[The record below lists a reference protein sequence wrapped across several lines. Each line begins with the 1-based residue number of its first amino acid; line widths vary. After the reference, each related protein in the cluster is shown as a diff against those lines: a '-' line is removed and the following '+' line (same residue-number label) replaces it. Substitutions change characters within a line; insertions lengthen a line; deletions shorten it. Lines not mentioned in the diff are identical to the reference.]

1 MRPMPQPLRV
11 ALLLSTS
18 HFEDFYGNGL
28 GLTRREYIEAYRNDW
43 SWDWCRMLA
52 AEHVEAT
59 IYVAT
64 TASDELVATAD
75 GYRVRFLSLGRLV
88 APWLRFP
95 VLQRTPVGR
104 YVSQAANAAAMLR
117 SLQSAVAV
125 DQIDVLCVQ
134 EYWTARLDLLT
145 RALDVAVVALDQ
157 GLPDRHEVKLLKRGS
172 FQQTAGVVVQTERE
186 AVKVRRYGGRAR
198 RIPNAVDA
206 GFFRPDSA
214 RRRPAEPLILSV
226 GRLHDVQKRFSD
238 VIRALARLPAGWR
251 LDIAGS
257 GPDRDALE
265 RLGSEMGVADRVR
278 YLGFVS
284 DTAALRHLYLNA
296 SVLALP
302 SAYEGLPMV
311 LLEAMSCGLPVVGSD
326 IPAIAEVVEDGVTG
340 LLVPVGN
347 PARLARALREAV
359 DRQDELGPAARESIL
374 ANYDQSVVGPRLAD
388 MLRHARGLPSST
400 A

>member
-1 MRPMPQPLRV
+1 
-11 ALLLSTS
+11 
-18 HFEDFYGNGL
+18 
-28 GLTRREYIEAYRNDW
+28 
-43 SWDWCRMLA
+43 
-52 AEHVEAT
+52 
-59 IYVAT
+59 
-64 TASDELVATAD
+64 
-75 GYRVRFLSLGRLV
+75 
-88 APWLRFP
+88 
-95 VLQRTPVGR
+95 
-104 YVSQAANAAAMLR
+104 
-117 SLQSAVAV
+117 
-125 DQIDVLCVQ
+125 
-134 EYWTARLDLLT
+134 
-145 RALDVAVVALDQ
+145 
-157 GLPDRHEVKLLKRGS
+157 
-172 FQQTAGVVVQTERE
+172 
-186 AVKVRRYGGRAR
+186 
-198 RIPNAVDA
+198 
-206 GFFRPDSA
+206 
-214 RRRPAEPLILSV
+214 
-226 GRLHDVQKRFSD
+226 
-238 VIRALARLPAGWR
+238 
-251 LDIAGS
+251 
-257 GPDRDALE
+257 
-265 RLGSEMGVADRVR
+265 VR